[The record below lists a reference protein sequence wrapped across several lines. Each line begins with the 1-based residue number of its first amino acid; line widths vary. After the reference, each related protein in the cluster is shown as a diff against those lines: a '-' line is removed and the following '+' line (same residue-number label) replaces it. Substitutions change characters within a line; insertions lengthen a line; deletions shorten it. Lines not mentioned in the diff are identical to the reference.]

1 MEEEGFEFEERMAR
15 RAMLVERIVR
25 YAVGIAR
32 PLAAA
37 PRLSRCAPSGN
48 LIASRQANV
57 LAVVVAFFCHIAA
70 SHADKSASD
79 PWMQAIDNA
88 RRSRTEGGCRE

>member
-1 MEEEGFEFEERMAR
+1 MEEEDFEFEERMAR

-25 YAVGIAR
+25 YAVGIA
-32 PLAAA
+32 
-37 PRLSRCAPSGN
+37 
-48 LIASRQANV
+48 V
-57 LAVVVAFFCHIAA
+57 LAVVVAFFCRIAA